1 MNHQSIKSALSIFL
15 SVLALVGCQQNGQAT
30 DAEGREDASDTNA
43 KPVVQDVAKKPAD
56 HAKGMTYQEQIDMAQ
71 NDLLERMN
79 ITEDQVEVWEAVGVD
94 WRSGALGCPKKGMNY
109 TQALVPGFLIVLRV
123 GETEHHYHA
132 RRGDKPFFCPPGRV
146 EEPAPTTK
154 NFIM

>member
-1 MNHQSIKSALSIFL
+1 MKSTIIKAGLGVLLAVF
-15 SVLALVGCQQNGQAT
+15 VLAGCQQNDQQADDSSGADQEAT
-30 DAEGREDASDTNA
+30 TAEHDVTTPALSDSDASD
-43 KPVVQDVAKKPAD
+43 
-56 HAKGMTYQEQIDMAQ
+56 MTYQDQLDAARADFAQ
-71 NDLLERMN
+71 RFEKSD
-79 ITEDQVEVWEAVGVD
+79 DPFEVWEAVGVD

-109 TQALVPGFLIVLRV
+109 TQSLVPGFLVVIRV